1 MPPVE
6 AASPSEVEQTAGWR
20 AGRQPVG
27 RTGAGQ
33 VDFAGRF
40 HAVSI
45 LYQRG
50 SFAKSLSFWACVVGS
65 RLVTMMKILPRF
77 TFGMGDRFGH
87 EGEAQLSAVQDA
99 VSRGIDL
106 CPVWNKSN
114 REHTI
119 VGTKPGS
126 LREEADAAVRAL
138 GWTGDYFVDA
148 DHINLHTV
156 DGFLAC
162 SDFFTL
168 DVADCAGQAPG
179 EAAKAS
185 FLAKHS
191 GLVGSHRLPGWD
203 GEVVIAATDLERTA
217 DKFLGAMLEAG
228 RIYRYIAENKTNGA
242 FAVEVSVDE
251 TDSPQ
256 TPAELLIILAMIA
269 DEGIPAQ
276 TIAPKFT
283 GRFNKGVD
291 YVGDLAAFE
300 REFDADLA
308 VLAYAVAKFSL
319 PAGLK
324 ISVHS
329 GSDKFSLYPVIRR
342 LVAKHSAGL
351 HLKTAGTTWLEEV
364 AGLAEADGDGLEMA
378 KDIYAR
384 ARGRADE
391 LIRPYAPVVDIDVDR
406 LPPVNEVRSWN
417 AARFLGCLVHNQSCP
432 DYDPQ
437 FRQFIHVAFKVAAE
451 IGEPYHRALSAHR
464 AVVARRVRENLLQS
478 HILPLFG

>member
-1 MPPVE
+1 MIK
-6 AASPSEVEQTAGWR
+6 T
-20 AGRQPVG
+20 
-27 RTGAGQ
+27 
-33 VDFAGRF
+33 
-40 HAVSI
+40 
-45 LYQRG
+45 
-50 SFAKSLSFWACVVGS
+50 
-65 RLVTMMKILPRF
+65 LPRF

-87 EGEAQLSAVQDA
+87 EGQAQLSAVQEA
-99 VSRGIDL
+99 AAQGTAL

-119 VGTKPGS
+119 VGTTPAS
-126 LREEADAAVRAL
+126 LREEADAAVQAL

-156 DGFLAC
+156 DGFLDC

-168 DVADCAGQAPG
+168 DVADYVGQAP
-179 EAAKAS
+179 EAAAQAA
-185 FLAKHS
+185 FLAKHA
-191 GLVGSHRLPGWD
+191 GLAGSHRLPGWD
-203 GEVVIAATDLERTA
+203 GEVVIGAADLERTA
-217 DKFLGAMLEAG
+217 GKFLGAMMEAG
-228 RIYRYIAENKTNGA
+228 RIYRHIAEHKKNGP

-269 DEGIPAQ
+269 GEGIPAQ

-308 VLAYAVAKFSL
+308 VLAFAVEKFGL

-342 LVAKHSAGL
+342 LVAKHGAGL

-364 AGLAEADGDGLEMA
+364 AGLAEAGGDALEMA
-378 KDIYAR
+378 RDIYAR
-384 ARGRADE
+384 AHSRAAE
-391 LIRPYAPVVDIDVDR
+391 LIKPYAPVVDIEIGR
-406 LPPVNEVRSWN
+406 LPSVDEVRSWSS
-417 AARFLGCLVHNQSCP
+417 ARYLGALVHDQSCP

-451 IGEPYHRALSAHR
+451 IGAPYHQALDRHR
-464 AVVARRVRENLLQS
+464 AVVGRRVKNNLLDN
-478 HILPLFG
+478 HIKPLFA

>member
-1 MPPVE
+1 
-6 AASPSEVEQTAGWR
+6 
-20 AGRQPVG
+20 
-27 RTGAGQ
+27 
-33 VDFAGRF
+33 
-40 HAVSI
+40 
-45 LYQRG
+45 
-50 SFAKSLSFWACVVGS
+50 
-65 RLVTMMKILPRF
+65 MMKALPRF

-87 EGEAQLSAVQDA
+87 EGQAQLSAVQEA
-99 VSRGIDL
+99 AAQGTAI

-119 VGTKPGS
+119 VGTKPAS
-126 LREEADAAVRAL
+126 LREEADAAVREL
-138 GWTGDYFVDA
+138 RWSGEYFVDA

-156 DGFLAC
+156 GGFITC

-168 DVADCAGQAPG
+168 DVADYVGQGA
-179 EAAKAS
+179 EAAAKAA

-203 GEVVIAATDLERTA
+203 GEVVIDAADLEHTA
-217 DKFLGAMLEAG
+217 DKFLGAMMEAG
-228 RIYRYIAENKTNGA
+228 RIYRHIAENKKNGP

-269 DEGIPAQ
+269 GEGIPAQ

-291 YVGDLAAFE
+291 YVGDVAAFE

-308 VLAYAVAKFSL
+308 VLAYAVEKFGL

-329 GSDKFSLYPVIRR
+329 GSDKFSLYPIIRR
-342 LVAKHSAGL
+342 SVAKHNAGL

-364 AGLAEADGDGLEMA
+364 AGLAEAGGDALETV
-378 KDIYAR
+378 KEIYAR
-384 ARGRADE
+384 ARNRAEE
-391 LIRPYAPVVDIDVDR
+391 LIKPYAAVVDIEIAALPSVD
-406 LPPVNEVRSWN
+406 EVHSWN
-417 AARFLGCLVHNQSCP
+417 SARFLGKLVHDQACP
-432 DYDPQ
+432 DYDPE

-451 IGEPYHRALSAHR
+451 IGAPYHRALETHR
-464 AVVARRVRENLLQS
+464 DVVGKRVRHNLLKN
-478 HILPLFG
+478 HIKPLFGLMPPP